1 MRFEYLDHTA
11 DVKFRAYG
19 DSLEEAFG
27 NAALAVFN
35 VMVDTSGVKEKTRKK
50 ISAEGDDV
58 QALLYDFLEKFLI
71 LLDSENYF
79 LASVK
84 KVKIA
89 GNDGDG
95 YSLEAETEGDD
106 AAKYET
112 IGPQVKAV
120 TYNDM
125 IVKSGKGE
133 YMVQVVV
140 DI

>member
-19 DSLEEAFG
+19 GSLEKTFS
-27 NAALAVFN
+27 NAALAMFN
-35 VMVDTSGVKEKTRKK
+35 VMVDTSGVKGKTGKK
-50 ISAEGDDV
+50 ISAEGDDL

-79 LASVK
+79 LSSVK
-84 KVKIA
+84 SVKIA
-89 GNDGDG
+89 GKGGDG
-95 YSLEAETEGDD
+95 YSLEAETLGDD

-133 YMVQVVV
+133 CMVQVVV

>member
-19 DSLEEAFG
+19 DSLEQAFA
-27 NAALAVFN
+27 NAALATYN
-35 VMVDTSGVKEKTRKK
+35 VMVDTSKINGKTDKR
-50 ISAEGDDV
+50 ISAEGQDLK
-58 QALLYDFLEKFLI
+58 ALLYEFLEQFLI

-79 LASVK
+79 LSSIK
-84 KVKIA
+84 KIRIA
-89 GNDGDG
+89 GNDSEG
-95 YSLEAETEGDD
+95 YVLEAETAGDE
-106 AAKYET
+106 ASKYET

-125 IVKSGKGE
+125 VVKAEKGRC
-133 YMVQVVV
+133 MVQVVV